1 MFLRLI
7 FLVHFVFSIL
17 LVNAQTTRIN
27 AMDLQRYVEFLASD
41 SLKGRKPG
49 TPEMEVASDY
59 IKGHF
64 QKAGLKLLGED
75 GFQWFEIVA
84 DVKLGKGNNL
94 GFEETGGILEQDF
107 IPLSFSSN
115 GDVVA
120 PVVFAGYGFDIK
132 TDSLSWDDY
141 HDLDVAGKWVLI
153 FSADPELDNPDSRF
167 IPYSD
172 IRSKILTAKDH
183 QAAGILIVI
192 PQGLEKEDKL
202 MPLVVEN
209 NEVTSGLPVVNVT
222 RKWANALLK
231 STGWDMDSLERIMV
245 REKAPHSLEV
255 KTVLRGSVDVV
266 QKKKKTANVVA
277 LLESDDP
284 LYRNEYVVVGGHY
297 DHLGMG
303 GPGSGSR
310 MPDTLAVH
318 NGADDNASGTAM
330 VMALSDVFSGIR
342 TKLKRSIIFVTFSAE
357 EMGLIGSKYFVSH
370 SPVDLKKIIAMFNF
384 DMVGRFDKEKN
395 SIVLGGTGTSAE
407 TDSLLNLLGPG
418 VPFHVVYSPE
428 GYGPSDHA
436 SFYAAGIPVF
446 YFSTGVHTDYHT
458 PFDDT
463 GTLDFESQKMVG
475 DYAASVVFTVD
486 TISKPLTYKES
497 GKKASYGRGGR
508 KLKVTLGIMPD
519 FAGTEKK
526 GLRVDGVTPHGP
538 ADKGGMKKGDVI
550 TGIDGLAVGNI
561 YEYMARL
568 KKFKPGM
575 RISVEIIRNEK
586 PQVLIIEL

>member
-1 MFLRLI
+1 MFLRLF

-27 AMDLQRYVEFLASD
+27 AMDLQRYVAFLASD

-49 TPEMEVASDY
+49 TPEMEVASQY

-75 GFQWFEIVA
+75 GFQWFDIVA
-84 DVKLGKGNNL
+84 DVKLGKGNKL

-115 GDVVA
+115 GSVAA

-141 HDLDVAGKWVLI
+141 HGLDVAGKWVLI

-183 QAAGILIVI
+183 QAAGILIVV

-222 RKWANALLK
+222 RKWANALLI
-231 STGWDMDSLERIMV
+231 STGWDMDSLERTMV

-284 LYRNEYVVVGGHY
+284 LYRNEYLVVGGHY

-342 TKLKRSIIFVTFSAE
+342 TKLKRSIIFITFSAE

-370 SPVDLKKIIAMFNF
+370 SPVDLKKIMAMFNF

-418 VPFHVVYSPE
+418 APFHVVYSPE

-550 TGIDGLAVGNI
+550 TGIDGLTVGNI

>member
-475 DYAASVVFTVD
+475 DYAASVVFTID